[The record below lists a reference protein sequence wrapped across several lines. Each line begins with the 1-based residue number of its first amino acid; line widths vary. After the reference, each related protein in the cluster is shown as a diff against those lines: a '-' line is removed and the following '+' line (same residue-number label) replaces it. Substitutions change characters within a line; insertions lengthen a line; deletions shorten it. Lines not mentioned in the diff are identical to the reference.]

1 MAHEVGHARS
11 KKHAMKLN
19 GGFSTAF
26 WIGLA
31 LGSSTNVTAVQV
43 TDPVPAEAVSLAT
56 DALTDGSTASL
67 TQGADPL
74 SRRPDFSGH
83 WVFNAKASDDPQ
95 EKLQEAMKAMQQAR
109 GGGRGMGG
117 GSGGQGR
124 GGGKGGGHQGRGS
137 SGGMGG
143 HSEMSPGKM
152 PELTATP
159 ERLDIT
165 HEDPMLLI
173 ADENDQRRRIFTDF
187 RGASVSVSS
196 GSQQRVTVAGWE
208 DGILVVET
216 TMDGG
221 TRLTQSYQINA
232 ETGQLLISAA
242 ARLAERQP
250 VSFRLVY
257 DRVKPQT
264 DTGTQ

>member
-1 MAHEVGHARS
+1 VAHEVGHASS
-11 KKHAMKLN
+11 KKHAMKPN
-19 GGFSTAF
+19 GHFSTAF

-31 LGSSTNVTAVQV
+31 LGGSVNVTAAQA

-56 DALTDGSTASL
+56 DPLTDGFTASL
-67 TQGADPL
+67 IQGTDPQ
-74 SRRPDFSGH
+74 SRPDFSGH

-95 EKLQEAMKAMQQAR
+95 EKLKEAMKAMQQTR

-124 GGGKGGGHQGRGS
+124 GGGKKGGHQGRGS

-152 PELTATP
+152 PELTTTP

-173 ADENDQRRRIFTDF
+173 AGENDQRRRIFTDF

-196 GSQQRVTVAGWE
+196 GLQQRVAVAGWE

-221 TRLTQSYQINA
+221 TRLTQSYQIDA
-232 ETGQLLISAA
+232 ETGQLLISVAA
-242 ARLAERQP
+242 KLAERQP
-250 VSFRLVY
+250 VSFHLVY
-257 DRVKPQT
+257 DRMKPQT
-264 DTGTQ
+264 DTGSQ

>member
-1 MAHEVGHARS
+1 MFNSRRINHRR
-11 KKHAMKLN
+11 
-19 GGFSTAF
+19 FSTVF

-31 LGSSTNVTAVQV
+31 LGSSASVATAQV
-43 TDPVPAEAVSLAT
+43 TDPVPAQAVTLA
-56 DALTDGSTASL
+56 
-67 TQGADPL
+67 ADPL
-74 SRRPDFSGH
+74 PDGPPASLIQRTDPQSRPDFSGH

-95 EKLQEAMKAMQQAR
+95 EKLKEAMKAMQQAG

-117 GSGGQGR
+117 GSGGHGR
-124 GGGKGGGHQGRGS
+124 GGGK
-137 SGGMGG
+137 SGGRQGHGASGG
-143 HSEMSPGKM
+143 VGGRSEISPGKM

-173 ADENDQRRRIFTDF
+173 ADENDQRRQIFTDF

-196 GSQQRVTVAGWE
+196 GLQQRMVVAGWE
-208 DGILVVET
+208 DGTLVVET
-216 TMDGG
+216 TTDGG
-221 TRLTQSYQINA
+221 TRLTQSYQIDS

-250 VSFRLVY
+250 VTFRLVY
-257 DRVKPQT
+257 DRAKPET
-264 DTGTQ
+264 DAGVR